1 MSGLGLAAAAV
12 VALAIAFPPT
22 LFLPP
27 AVEPGRLQA
36 PAAPGAPA
44 RADNPDRPHDAGAL
58 PERQAAL
65 PVATPP
71 AVEAAPGVD
80 PFAPPP
86 TPAVFGADAAL
97 AAPATPVLGP
107 GPGRPANADAPT
119 ASWPALPGAAPALAG
134 LPEAETAPGMAGLA
148 PLPAP
153 AMSGDASAVPLA
165 APALARQRS
174 DPDRPGA
181 ATGLAPVAALPG
193 RPAIEAT
200 AGMADIGALP
210 VPTVFDGGAAGS
222 PSLAMPP
229 TE

>member
-1 MSGLGLAAAAV
+1 V

-36 PAAPGAPA
+36 PAAPGAPV
-44 RADNPDRPHDAGAL
+44 RADDPDRPHGAGAQ
-58 PERQAAL
+58 PDRQAAL
-65 PVATPP
+65 PVAIPP
-71 AVEAAPGVD
+71 VVEAAPGID

-86 TPAVFGADAAL
+86 TPAVFGADTAL
-97 AAPATPVLGP
+97 AAPAPPVSGP
-107 GPGRPANADAPT
+107 GPGRPANGDAAT

-134 LPEAETAPGMAGLA
+134 LAGVETAPGMVNLA

-153 AMSGDASAVPLA
+153 AMIGDAAGAPLA
-165 APALARQRS
+165 IPELARQRS

-193 RPAIEAT
+193 RPAIEAA

-210 VPTVFDGGAAGS
+210 VPWVFDGGAAGS

-229 TE
+229 RE